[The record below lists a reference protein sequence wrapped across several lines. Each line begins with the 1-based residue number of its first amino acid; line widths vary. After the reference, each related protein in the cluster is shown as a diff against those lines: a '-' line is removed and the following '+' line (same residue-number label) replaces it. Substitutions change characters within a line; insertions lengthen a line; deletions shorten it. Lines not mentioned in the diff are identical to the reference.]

1 MKKAKQERFHEELL
15 TMDQVNKDLAQ
26 DIQQANKYSNVDS
39 AKKRAVMQHMDYE
52 NFRQMV
58 LGANLFPLKQ
68 GSTANIVQTQNV
80 QTRLNFNATEA
91 YNKIVN

>member
-15 TMDQVNKDLAQ
+15 TMEQVNKDLER

-52 NFRQMV
+52 NFR
-58 LGANLFPLKQ
+58 
-68 GSTANIVQTQNV
+68 
-80 QTRLNFNATEA
+80 
-91 YNKIVN
+91 